1 MPQGSVLDPLLWN
14 LVYDRLRKV
23 LDPVGPD
30 DHYEEVAGHRGQNT
44 GNNEAGYG
52 PVQGFGFSFGPGED

>member
-1 MPQGSVLDPLLWN
+1 M
-14 LVYDRLRKV
+14 

-44 GNNEAGYG
+44 GNNEAGHG